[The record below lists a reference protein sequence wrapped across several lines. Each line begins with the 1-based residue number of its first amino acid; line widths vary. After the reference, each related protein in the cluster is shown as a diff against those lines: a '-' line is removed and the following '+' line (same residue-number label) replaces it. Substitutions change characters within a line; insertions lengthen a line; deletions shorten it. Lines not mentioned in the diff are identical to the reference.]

1 MHLPE
6 RERPRELATP
16 AAAKITEEL
25 TNTHLPY
32 SKADVNNKT
41 LFLLETAFC
50 HSVTFASGFAAKGA
64 LTYVCPICK
73 DKRAHFFIPSQRLKA
88 PRIKR
93 LLDPILGRV
102 RWIGGYLLAADEE
115 SLRRLCEE
123 TTQRDQRSEKGG
135 QSHED

>member
-1 MHLPE
+1 MHPPE

-41 LFLLETAFC
+41 PFLLETAFC
-50 HSVTFASGFAAKGA
+50 HSVTFASGFTAKGA
-64 LTYVCPICK
+64 LTYVCPICRTK
-73 DKRAHFFIPSQRLKA
+73 KAHFYIPNQWLKA
-88 PRIKR
+88 PKAPKR
-93 LLDPILGRV
+93 LFDPILGRV
-102 RWIGGYLLAADEE
+102 RWMGGYLLAADEE

-123 TTQRDQRSEKGG
+123 TAQHDERGAT
-135 QSHED
+135 SHGS